1 MHHCNLVS
9 SLFHSPI
16 SAPLQIFGAMSDPE
30 ALIDGLVGAGGGFI
44 AQLVTYPLQT
54 VNTRQQIERDRN
66 VRRKFGALEQM
77 YHIVEQ
83 EGWERLYGGFAPSLV
98 GIVTSEGVHNYF
110 YQKFR
115 NKAETTALAGC
126 VSALLTNPISL
137 VVTRMQTHTKKNQLN
152 HTDLLSPEDVIPSE
166 DEPPPFGINLAIQEV
181 YGERG
186 VLGFWRGALPTLI
199 MVTKPSIQFM
209 LYEPLLKELKK
220 RKRLSS
226 DKHNRDA
233 TSLEIFLLETLANL
247 GATVMTYPLLVIK
260 SRLQAKQTVEVERH
274 RYKGTVD
281 AIDKMIRYEGWYGF
295 YKGLSTKIAQ
305 SVLAAALPFLLK
317 EKLVQG
323 VQWVLLKAGIL
334 FFKFIWSL

>member
-1 MHHCNLVS
+1 MHHCSSGVSVDFHYLVS

-233 TSLEIFLLETLANL
+233 TSLE
-247 GATVMTYPLLVIK
+247 